1 MSDQHDGGNLQRA
14 AVLVRPPD
22 SWMFRYRFRTR
33 PRFSRLPS
41 HDSLVSIKSD
51 DSTTSC
57 VPDASVSVRR
67 RARATVAAL
76 RSRQDGAWGNG
87 RAAGPAETNA
97 TRPVAVCRAK
107 AIARF
112 GMQVSATALPAGD
125 TSQMTYQHP
134 FSK

>member
-1 MSDQHDGGNLQRA
+1 MSDQHNGGNRQCA
-14 AVLVRPPD
+14 AVLACPPD

-33 PRFSRLPS
+33 SRVSRLRS

-57 VPDASVSVRR
+57 VPDTSISVCR
-67 RARATVAAL
+67 RARATVAAF
-76 RSRQDGAWGNG
+76 RSRQDGASCNG
-87 RAAGPAETNA
+87 RATGPAETNA
-97 TRPVAVCRAK
+97 TRPNAVCLAK

-125 TSQMTYQHP
+125 TSQMTYQHQ
-134 FSK
+134 FST